1 MVPIFFGVITFPTS
15 VAIDEFAIE
24 KVQRPGDDEVGS
36 IKFRV
41 ATLSL
46 AIVIS
51 EKVPSVF
58 GRLEIVSVV
67 VFSAPNQFVLADCT
81 AVMVTEPAS

>member
-24 KVQRPGDDEVGS
+24 KVQRPGDDEAGS

-58 GRLEIVSVV
+58 CRLEIVSVV
-67 VFSAPNQFVLADCT
+67 VFSAPNQFVLAD
-81 AVMVTEPAS
+81 

>member
-1 MVPIFFGVITFPTS
+1 MEPIFFDVITFPER
-15 VAIDEFAIE
+15 VAMDESAIE
-24 KVQRPGDDEVGS
+24 KVQAPDDDEVGS

-67 VFSAPNQFVLADCT
+67 LASPPNQFVLADWN
-81 AVMVTEPAS
+81 AVIVTEPES

>member
-1 MVPIFFGVITFPTS
+1 MAPIFFGVTTRPES
-15 VAIDEFAIE
+15 VAIAEFAIE
-24 KVQRPGDDEVGS
+24 KVQPPGDDEAGS
-36 IKFRV
+36 IKFSV

-46 AIVIS
+46 AIEIS

-67 VFSAPNQFVLADCT
+67 VFSALNQFVLADCT
-81 AVMVTEPAS
+81 AVIVTKPAS